1 VPGYT
6 LVDLSGGATVSRHL
20 EVRALIRNLLD
31 QEYFASQDVRAVF
44 APGRAASLTAVVRF

>member
-31 QEYFASQDVRAVF
+31 QDYFASQDVRAVF